1 MNGKVGGKRE
11 GAGRKPG
18 SRNRRTVE
26 LELIRARE
34 GAGGKTLAKEVL
46 ERFML
51 FYADAAM
58 QYMPPVPIPDDWED
72 AHKFHSL
79 AEKAGNFA
87 RLLAPYQSAT
97 YKSITVQAPRDS
109 VRGTPAIDALEAF
122 VLMLAT
128 VRRREPMKTVEPEP
142 EPEPDGDVPLLIE
155 AKANGGG

>member
-1 MNGKVGGKRE
+1 MAGGGKRE
-11 GAGRKPG
+11 GAGRKRG
-18 SRNRRTVE
+18 SRNWRTIE
-26 LELIRARE
+26 LELKRE
-34 GAGGKTLAKEVL
+34 REIAGDRPLAKEVL
-46 ERFML
+46 EKFMMI
-51 FYADAAM
+51 YTDAAM
-58 QYMPPVPIPDDWED
+58 QYMPPVPIPEDWED
-72 AHKFHSL
+72 AHKFHSF

-87 RLLAPYQSAT
+87 RMLAPYQSAT